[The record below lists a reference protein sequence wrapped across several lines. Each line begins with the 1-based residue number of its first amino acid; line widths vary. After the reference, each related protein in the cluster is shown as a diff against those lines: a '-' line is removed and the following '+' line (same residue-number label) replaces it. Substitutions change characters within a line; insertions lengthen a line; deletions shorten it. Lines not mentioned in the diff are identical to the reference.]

1 MTVKMTVPVM
11 LLVFWNTPTGT
22 NADAIQWTVEDGGN
36 GHWYERTYESNEIN
50 WHQARESALAR
61 GGDSVVFNSLEE
73 RIWVNDIFVDGQPYC
88 APASWAQRYTFWIG
102 LYQDVNAA
110 DYSEPS
116 GGWYWV
122 DGTPL
127 SNSTCA
133 APYHCAFSNG
143 GNGPEHFGVMGDGG
157 TGWIQDEAVDADI
170 YCVRSALIEWS
181 ADCNGD
187 GIVDYGQILDGTFE
201 DIDGNGVPDCC
212 DSGASCASSSENHV
226 LRLNAWPDAAVI
238 PHHDSIAPSEAM
250 TIEFWIQVEGS
261 NGDGRPI
268 TKRPGNSGCYTID
281 ANRYGSTCVG
291 TNSVFGSCNGT
302 PWGEFSPEWTHLAL
316 TVDGSTGMA
325 TSYVDGVVVS
335 VNDQESACSIA
346 QGSWDLRFGNTPG
359 YSTTQFIGC
368 LDNIRVWNR
377 ALSRD
382 EVRFWML
389 NDITTADAAM
399 LPELGGSWDFEGG
412 VQDATGLNHGWLEG
426 SARIESQER
435 PDPQACLGDL
445 DGDGNVD
452 GTDLARLLAFWGSP
466 SDELPEA
473 DLNHDGS
480 VGGQDLTMLLG
491 NWGIDCP

>member
-1 MTVKMTVPVM
+1 VTDGRYKLDLQGSLCSSCNNNGGVIQTVELPGPGSYVLQLDISTNSDPNESAVISIDGIEYEIIGEETETE
-11 LLVFWNTPTGT
+11 WNTYSIPFQAQNGSVEVHVFSPQSNTGAST
-22 NADAIQWTVEDGGN
+22 P
-36 GHWYERTYESNEIN
+36 
-50 WHQARESALAR
+50 AL
-61 GGDSVVFNSLEE
+61 DNVVL
-73 RIWVNDIFVDGQPYC
+73 
-88 APASWAQRYTFWIG
+88 A
-102 LYQDVNAA
+102 
-110 DYSEPS
+110 
-116 GGWYWV
+116 
-122 DGTPL
+122 
-127 SNSTCA
+127 
-133 APYHCAFSNG
+133 
-143 GNGPEHFGVMGDGG
+143 
-157 TGWIQDEAVDADI
+157 
-170 YCVRSALIEWS
+170 

-187 GIVDYGQILDGTFE
+187 GIIDYGQILDGTFE
-201 DIDGNGVPDCC
+201 DTDGNGVPDCC
-212 DSGASCASSSENHV
+212 DSGASCASCSENHV

-238 PHHDSIAPSEAM
+238 PHHQSIAPSEAM

-335 VNDQESACSIA
+335 VNDQEGTCSIA

-382 EVRFWML
+382 EVRFWMH

-399 LPELGGSWDFEGG
+399 LPELGGSWNFEGG

-435 PDPQACLGDL
+435 PKPQECLGDL

-452 GTDLARLLAFWGSP
+452 GTDLARLLAFWGST
-466 SDELPEA
+466 SDDLPEA
-473 DLNHDGS
+473 DLNDDGA
-480 VGGQDLTMLLG
+480 VDGEDLTMLLG
-491 NWGIDCP
+491 NWGIDCT